1 MSKPDGTKGKKHN
14 DSKSKTPEGAKP
26 TKVVKTKVP
35 GPRPPSYAPNLERKQ
50 AKAQAS
56 IALQFTAMRN
66 DIAAEQIKFP
76 DFVAKVPGQY
86 LVGTLAEIPEYMVLT
101 VKVGGK
107 EGTSVVIENDKGIYI
122 PHSWIFVKDKEVPNL
137 RFLTGYGGQD
147 QLEMLQLIKKC
158 MGSEIREAKMAY
170 WEANQQ
176 KPAIKVTEPVAVAA
190 PVVAEKKKQETAINL
205 PVWRNNVRK
214 ITALVTTD
222 CLGYYDLSDEGSK
235 LFVELRPSKGGAGNE
250 FVVREIANGHYLAGE
265 LIVDMIVSV
274 TSVSSQAPGLD
285 TQIRGMLA
293 AHGISLRAVKPA
305 ANRDRHALVTSG
317 MPNVERA
324 TLLMA

>member
-1 MSKPDGTKGKKHN
+1 MSKKPSGTKKSSDNKMPKEVKK
-14 DSKSKTPEGAKP
+14 
-26 TKVVKTKVP
+26 TKIVKTK
-35 GPRPPSYAPNLERKQ
+35 GPRPPSYTPNMKRQQ

-56 IALQFTAMRN
+56 IALQFAAMRN

-86 LVGTLAEIPEYMVLT
+86 LVGTLEEIPEYMVLT

-107 EGTSVVIENDKGIYI
+107 PGSPSVVIENEGGTYI
-122 PHSWIFVKDKEVPNL
+122 PHTWIFVKDKEVPNL
-137 RFLTGYGGQD
+137 RLLNGYGGQD